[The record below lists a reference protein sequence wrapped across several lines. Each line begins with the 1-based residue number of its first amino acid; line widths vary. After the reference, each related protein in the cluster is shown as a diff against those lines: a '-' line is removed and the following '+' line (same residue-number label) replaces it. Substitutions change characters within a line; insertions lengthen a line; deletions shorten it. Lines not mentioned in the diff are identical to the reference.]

1 MAGITSILSYLLMA
15 SGAASAI
22 LVVLVIYGNALDN
35 REDEE
40 IYLNKTEEKMMASE
54 QPALISRMNYLTRVI
69 TIAAVTA
76 GVFLLA
82 SAGVWAWIG
91 LYKS

>member
-1 MAGITSILSYLLMA
+1 MAGITSILGYLLMA

-22 LVVLVIYGNALDN
+22 LAVLVIYGNALDN

-40 IYLNKTEEKMMASE
+40 IYLNKSEEKMMAGE
-54 QPALISRMNYLTRVI
+54 QPALIGKMNRLARVI
-69 TIAAVTA
+69 KVAAVTA